1 MFRDLKEY
9 QEIAKIYAE
18 KVSKPEDLDERVRG
32 GGVSSNPVKPF
43 EKPSG
48 SAAGGGNVRGQFA
61 KPGISLNK
69 PMNSGAQGRTRPQ
82 PTAKPETDS
91 TGKVIPST
99 ASIRAAA
106 AAKRGG
112 VAAVGGGNAGAS
124 TDSGGTSKSTI
135 KSVPVE
141 KEKPEV
147 STMTKQGKPRTKAQM
162 MAAKRIGSGTAKN
175 PDTTIAQVKKSN
187 EDSMR
192 ARAKERFAAFKAKR
206 AEKKA
211 AMIAKEEYTPYDFV
225 LEYLLS
231 TEQAATIEEAN
242 YVMTEMDAETIQ
254 GIVEEQKKI
263 LDEMDMMKMPVVN
276 VLGGLAAGA
285 AAVKGAAS
293 YLGRKAGEKSIKKTE
308 PKKPGLIKTIKDR
321 TDATNKAIE
330 KM

>member
-18 KVSKPEDLDERVRG
+18 KVSKPENLDERVRG
-32 GGVSSNPVKPF
+32 GGMSGAIKPF
-43 EKPSG
+43 EKPAG
-48 SAAGGGNVRGQFA
+48 SAAGSGNVRGQFA

-211 AMIAKEEYTPYDFV
+211 AMVAKEELTPYDYV

-231 TEQAATIEEAN
+231 SEQVATIEEAN

-254 GIVEEQKKI
+254 GIVEAQKKTLIEKPDDGYIGPKFLGIKTVGQRRKEHQLDANLKRLSKTGDSPDARTMLNIPLDYEITPEQKK
-263 LDEMDMMKMPVVN
+263 KY
-276 VLGGLAAGA
+276 GF
-285 AAVKGAAS
+285 K
-293 YLGRKAGEKSIKKTE
+293 
-308 PKKPGLIKTIKDR
+308 
-321 TDATNKAIE
+321 
-330 KM
+330 